1 MTADDSDGRGRV
13 DVEASEPFAIV
24 DDEPEDE
31 SAGADDGAPA
41 DDTRAIDAARVR
53 QLSALR
59 RGAYRTRSYCFVAL
73 GLCAVAAAQLVLF
86 AVRHVRAAG
95 WQLRPVG
102 YVCGALAAAMAG
114 AFFFRRAAELNREL
128 RQRPAALADPQT
140 PPDFSTLSDGSQSW
154 KNLEQMR
161 EGS

>member
-1 MTADDSDGRGRV
+1 MADESDGRGPDDLEPDAF
-13 DVEASEPFAIV
+13 DVV
-24 DDEPEDE
+24 DDEPRDGP
-31 SAGADDGAPA
+31 ADDDGASGA
-41 DDTRAIDAARVR
+41 VETRAIDAVRVR

-102 YVCGALAAAMAG
+102 YVCGALAATMAG

-128 RQRPAALADPQT
+128 RQRPAALAEPQT